1 MPKRGLI
8 AALLLVAACSPDI
21 VSNAPSGS
29 VPASRGASA
38 PDRRFGVAGRVG
50 LGVRG
55 PELGSV
61 GERPADAVARPRRH
75 SCPPARLGDR
85 GHGCRAEPPCR
96 PSTSAARTEIL
107 ERGQV
112 LIVSP
117 YDGVFLGAGPV
128 RKAYTWYHV
137 MKLQT
142 GDADGDLPALPHAAD
157 PRRDRGRGRMDRDR
171 QQGRS
176 RTSRRC
182 RRGVPRWSTWR
193 TSRGCWPRSA
203 SRALGAVP
211 IVLEGTF
218 GCPNCG
224 AELQGDFD
232 PIWLNYPQSLDF
244 LSVNASQDI
253 GPVVLR
259 FPPDG
264 PGRPAG
270 GSIIRVT
277 VHVDDPA
284 ADGCSITIQGEA
296 PVPPATAELYCR
308 EQLVVDS
315 YEVIGMDAGFG
326 G

>member
-1 MPKRGLI
+1 MVDLANVQGML
-8 AALLLVAACSPDI
+8 AAERLAC
-21 VSNAPSGS
+21 
-29 VPASRGASA
+29 
-38 PDRRFGVAGRVG
+38 FGGG
-50 LGVRG
+50 
-55 PELGSV
+55 
-61 GERPADAVARPRRH
+61 
-75 SCPPARLGDR
+75 
-85 GHGCRAEPPCR
+85 
-96 PSTSAARTEIL
+96 
-107 ERGQV
+107 
-112 LIVSP
+112 
-117 YDGVFLGAGPV
+117 
-128 RKAYTWYHV
+128 
-137 MKLQT
+137 
-142 GDADGDLPALPHAAD
+142 
-157 PRRDRGRGRMDRDR
+157 
-171 QQGRS
+171 
-176 RTSRRC
+176 
-182 RRGVPRWSTWR
+182 
-193 TSRGCWPRSA
+193 
-203 SRALGAVP
+203 P

-218 GCPNCG
+218 GARTAAPSSRVTSIPSG
-224 AELQGDFD
+224 YD
-232 PIWLNYPQSLDF
+232 PQSLDF